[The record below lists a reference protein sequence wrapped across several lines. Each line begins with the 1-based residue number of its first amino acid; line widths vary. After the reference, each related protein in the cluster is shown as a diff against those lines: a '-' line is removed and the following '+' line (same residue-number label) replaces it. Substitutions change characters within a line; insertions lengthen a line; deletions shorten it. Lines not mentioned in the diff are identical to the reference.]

1 MDRAKSRREG
11 ATFCGVRLSSI
22 SDQYLYTK
30 LMCHEL
36 VQANGECK
44 EILMDE
50 IRWRALYSGHQ
61 ISRQKP
67 RTCLQTHEDAII
79 ACGGLSPY
87 ERTRNLT
94 VCHVPATKTWNKLAP
109 MLNRRFRHGLASCR
123 GYVYAIG
130 GKGEDSVYN
139 SVERY
144 DPRTNSWG
152 FVAPLPQRV
161 TLMGAATLQGLLYV
175 TGGIAFSSEHGGRR
189 CDTAQRYNPST
200 NSWTVVA
207 PLKRRKSSVCLV
219 SDTHYLYCIGGLADD
234 GFLSDVD
241 RYDSKL
247 NLWT

>member
-1 MDRAKSRREG
+1 
-11 ATFCGVRLSSI
+11 
-22 SDQYLYTK
+22 
-30 LMCHEL
+30 
-36 VQANGECK
+36 
-44 EILMDE
+44 
-50 IRWRALYSGHQ
+50 
-61 ISRQKP
+61 
-67 RTCLQTHEDAII
+67 
-79 ACGGLSPY
+79 
-87 ERTRNLT
+87 
-94 VCHVPATKTWNKLAP
+94 

-175 TGGIAFSSEHGGRR
+175 AGGIAFSSEHGGRR

-241 RYDSKL
+241 RYDLML
-247 NLWT
+247 NVWT